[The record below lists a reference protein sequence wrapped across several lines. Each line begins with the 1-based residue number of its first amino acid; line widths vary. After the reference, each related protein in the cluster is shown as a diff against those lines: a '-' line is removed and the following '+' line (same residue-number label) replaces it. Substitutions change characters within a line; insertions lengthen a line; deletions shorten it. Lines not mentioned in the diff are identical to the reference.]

1 MALGKRI
8 KHRLDELGWER
19 KDLLARV
26 PNLSPAAL
34 SSLIRRDSKRSEFD
48 LAIADALGMSV
59 MELVY
64 DEKPAYPQQ
73 NVVPLTAR
81 EPGKFS
87 GPLSDLVAIA
97 ETMSERG
104 VCELVGQARLLAGL
118 HPKPK
123 ANHSS

>member
-19 KDLLARV
+19 KDLLAKV

-64 DEKPAYPQQ
+64 DEKPAYSHQ
-73 NVVPLTAR
+73 NVIPLTAR
-81 EPGKFS
+81 EPEKFS
-87 GPLSDLVAIA
+87 GALADLVAIA